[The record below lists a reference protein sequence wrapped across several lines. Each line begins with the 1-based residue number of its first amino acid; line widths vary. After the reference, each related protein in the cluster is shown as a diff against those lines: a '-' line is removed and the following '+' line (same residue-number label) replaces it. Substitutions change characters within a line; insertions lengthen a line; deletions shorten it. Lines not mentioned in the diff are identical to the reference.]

1 MSESSTKQTETLD
14 ELRSKVRDLEH
25 LVVELG
31 RETVD
36 ATVEAAR
43 ARIDTLRVRA
53 DLGRMDARDELGE
66 QFGEVEGVFQAV
78 RQRFNALTD
87 ESSDVGAAL
96 LEGLRSARSDL
107 RAAVDLAQERVDA
120 ERAV

>member
-1 MSESSTKQTETLD
+1 MSESSTKQTETLE

-43 ARIDTLRVRA
+43 ARIDTIRVRA
-53 DLGRMDARDELGE
+53 DLGRMDVRDEVGE
-66 QFGEVEGVFQAV
+66 QFGDVEGVFQAV

-120 ERAV
+120 ERAG

>member
-1 MSESSTKQTETLD
+1 MSEISTKQAETLD
-14 ELRSKVRDLEH
+14 GLRAKVRDLEH

-43 ARIDTLRVRA
+43 ARIDTLRVQA
-53 DLGRMDARDELGE
+53 DLGRMDARDGVNE
-66 QFGEVEGVFQAV
+66 QFGDVEGAFQAV

-87 ESSDVGAAL
+87 ESSDVGVAL

-120 ERAV
+120 ERAG

>member
-1 MSESSTKQTETLD
+1 MSESSTKQTETLE

-36 ATVEAAR
+36 ATVDAAR
-43 ARIDTLRVRA
+43 ARIDTIRVRA
-53 DLGRMDARDELGE
+53 DLGRMDVRDEVGE
-66 QFGEVEGVFQAV
+66 QFGDVEGVFQAV

-120 ERAV
+120 ERAG

>member
-1 MSESSTKQTETLD
+1 MTESSTKQAETLD
-14 ELRSKVRDLEH
+14 ELRAKVRDLEH

-43 ARIDTLRVRA
+43 ARIDTLRVQA
-53 DLGRMDARDELGE
+53 DLGRKNARDELSE
-66 QFGEVEGVFQAV
+66 QFGDVEGVFQAV

-120 ERAV
+120 ERAG